1 MKDALYSRERL
12 EIWNFE
18 NARSR
23 PMNTRTVTAEQRI
36 VITEADYDRLKH
48 LVDSPLYRSTHAVLL
63 MALKGELDR
72 GEIVAPGRVPRGI
85 VTMHTRVRV
94 RDLDDDEQET
104 YTLVYPEEADINAGK
119 LSVLAPLGTALLG
132 ARVGDIV
139 EFDAPAGI
147 RRLKVERVL
156 YQPEAAGDL
165 HL

>member
-1 MKDALYSRERL
+1 MAERK
-12 EIWNFE
+12 
-18 NARSR
+18 S
-23 PMNTRTVTAEQRI
+23 

-48 LVDSPLYRSTHAVLL
+48 LVESPLYRSTHAVLL

-72 GEIVAPGRVPRGI
+72 GQIVTSGRIPKGV
-85 VTMHTRVRV
+85 VTMHARVRV

-104 YTLVYPEEADINAGK
+104 YTLVYPEDADINAGR

-132 ARVGDIV
+132 TRAGDVV
-139 EFDAPAGI
+139 EFDAPAGT

-156 YQPEAAGDL
+156 YQPEAAGDF